1 MFFSTATVP
10 KKKSIKAFSPTN
22 MASVSDK
29 HGPFR
34 QCIQILGTLD
44 MYPDFGYIAIFAL
57 FQDKDSQGVVMSHF
71 VLLNISSVLFLN
83 IHDYIIY
90 NVRPPR

>member
-1 MFFSTATVP
+1 
-10 KKKSIKAFSPTN
+10 

-44 MYPDFGYIAIFAL
+44 MYPDFGYIAIFGL
-57 FQDKDSQGVVMSHF
+57 FQDKDSQG
-71 VLLNISSVLFLN
+71 LIRESSGGNTMFFSVFPKEMPN
-83 IHDYIIY
+83 GF
-90 NVRPPR
+90 

>member
-1 MFFSTATVP
+1 
-10 KKKSIKAFSPTN
+10 

-44 MYPDFGYIAIFAL
+44 MYPDFGYIAIFGL
-57 FQDKDSQGVVMSHF
+57 SQDKGSQGYIHAVGI
-71 VLLNISSVLFLN
+71 VLRVAVLQVLESN
-83 IHDYIIY
+83 
-90 NVRPPR
+90 N